1 MAPADSLARLRKTLL
16 DRVERKEA
24 PVTQL
29 CREAGISRSR
39 FYELR
44 ARYRQYGEA
53 GLRPKPRPTER
64 PDRQLP
70 EPLVDAIVAYAVEH
84 PTHGQRTI
92 ALVLATPRYGNWK
105 VSHGG
110 VANVLRRAGLG
121 RRLARL
127 AAAESLAASEGGPLT
142 ERTLRAVRA
151 IERAE
156 TVHIGS
162 DMPAEELFFDTFYV
176 GHLKGVG
183 KVWQLSAVDGASSFG
198 IARVIA
204 GPKSAEATA
213 RFLVEDVLPTCERAG
228 LRLVTATTDNGP
240 EFGRALAR
248 PAGRPAYGSTASR
261 PGARTSTPSWN
272 ASRGRSSTSTTAS
285 PSATAGTPASR
296 PSTPTSRP
304 GCASTTSSGRTA
316 ATGPRAALRPASS
329 SASDPRSSRRWEDG
343 PMTDMQLDLSG
354 LNVGLKP

>member
-1 MAPADSLARLRKTLL
+1 MAPADSLARLRKALM
-16 DRVERKEA
+16 DRAERREA

-29 CREAGISRSR
+29 CREAGVSRSR

-44 ARYRQYGEA
+44 SRYRQYGEA
-53 GLRPKPRPTER
+53 GLRPKPRPVER
-64 PDRQLP
+64 PARQLP

-92 ALVLATPRYGNWK
+92 ALVLAMPRFGGWQ

-142 ERTLRAVRA
+142 ERVLREVRS
-151 IERAE
+151 IEQAR

-162 DMPAEELFFDTFYV
+162 DVPGEELFFDTFYV
-176 GHLKGVG
+176 GRLKGVG

-204 GPKSAEATA
+204 GDKTAQVMA
-213 RFLVEDVLPTCERAG
+213 RFLADDVLPACRRAG
-228 LRLVTATTDNGP
+228 LELVTATTDNGP
-240 EFGRALAR
+240 EFGRGFGEACRQAAVRHHRIPPRSPNLNAFVERFQGTVLHLHYRVAFRYRYYLKVETIDADLQAFLRFYNFER
-248 PAGRPAYGSTASR
+248 PHRGY
-261 PGARTSTPSWN
+261 RTK
-272 ASRGRSSTSTTAS
+272 
-285 PSATAGTPASR
+285 
-296 PSTPTSRP
+296 
-304 GCASTTSSGRTA
+304 GRTPGSIFLSQQPEILKQMGAWHDDRHA
-316 ATGPRAALRPASS
+316 A
-329 SASDPRSSRRWEDG
+329 
-343 PMTDMQLDLSG
+343 
-354 LNVGLKP
+354 